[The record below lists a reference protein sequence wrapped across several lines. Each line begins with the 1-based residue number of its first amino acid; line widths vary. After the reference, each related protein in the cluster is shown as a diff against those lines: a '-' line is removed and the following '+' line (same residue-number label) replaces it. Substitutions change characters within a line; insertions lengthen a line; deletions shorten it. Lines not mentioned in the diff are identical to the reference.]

1 MDIVTKA
8 VSKTYRE
15 QDGPVIGDTD
25 DQGIDLTVHAGSFLA
40 LMGPSGSGK
49 STLLNMLAG
58 IVRPTSGRVLYDGK
72 DIWEVPDSQRSRLRA
87 ASTATVFQEYNL
99 FDYLTVRENISLG
112 MRLAHERAERGAI
125 RQALTTVGMETY
137 LNTRPDELSGGQR
150 QRVAIAR
157 AVASDPRV
165 IFADEPTGA
174 LDEANGWAVV
184 RLLRELAD
192 AGTSV
197 LMVTHEPD
205 IAAAA
210 DRILVLRDG
219 VVDSVDGIDS
229 VDDGRAGGD
238 HG

>member
-15 QDGPVIGDTD
+15 QDGPVIGDD
-25 DQGIDLTVHAGSFLA
+25 DGRGIDLTVPAGSFLA

-49 STLLNMLAG
+49 STLLNILAG
-58 IVRPTSGRVLYDGK
+58 IARPTSGRVLYDSS
-72 DIWEVPDSQRSRLRA
+72 DIWDVSDGHRSRLRA

-99 FDYLTVRENISLG
+99 FDYLTVRENIALG
-112 MRLAHERAERGAI
+112 MRLAHGRAERGAI
-125 RQALTTVGMETY
+125 RQALSTVGMEPHTD
-137 LNTRPDELSGGQR
+137 NRPDELSGGQR

-157 AVASDPRV
+157 AVASDPHV

-174 LDEANGWAVV
+174 LDETNGRIVV

-197 LMVTHEPD
+197 LMVTHEPE

-210 DRILVLRDG
+210 DRTLVLRDG
-219 VVDSVDGIDS
+219 MV
-229 VDDGRAGGD
+229 D